1 MTESQRR
8 KRFRSKTNPKRGTK
22 PATPIRPA
30 SGGFSYANFGTYN
43 SYSTENHIG
52 RVPIYLLGT
61 IMDVQAVR
69 QSGNSYNVDVMVND
83 CDGYQWQMRC
93 TCDKSKYEVMKAQL
107 LGKNAYIY
115 GTYAGYSGVSNRP
128 MMDMTVVNEAG
139 GIGFYNMSLF
149 R

>member
-1 MTESQRR
+1 MTEKQRR
-8 KRFRSKTNPKRGTK
+8 NRFRSKTNPKRGTK

-43 SYSTENHIG
+43 SYSSENHIG

-61 IMDVQAVR
+61 IMDMQPVK
-69 QSGNSYNVDVMVND
+69 QSGSTYSVDVMVND

-93 TCDKSKYEVMKAQL
+93 TCDKSKYDLMKTQL

-128 MMDMTVVNEAG
+128 MMDMTVINEAG
-139 GIGFYNMSLF
+139 GVGYYNLSIY